1 MTQVVKQNKRKKQI
15 LMAMGIV
22 GAASVATLAQTAHA
36 DAQTQTAEGFD
47 LTKQATTSPF
57 PVMFDRPSG
66 VNAAA
71 LAGAV
76 RTLGTD
82 SNLYASA
89 LKAVPELGQ
98 ANINSL
104 LNDALSD
111 NAATAKTARGT
122 ILKLINWYN
131 SLGGFQIKTQDGKA
145 YTVDNLDEPIN
156 TIAVGFANPEANK
169 AVSDK
174 IQKDFGNIKTTGDVM
189 KALDAH
195 KAGLSTAYKQAFDAY
210 AAKVNAKGAD
220 LAKLTEY
227 EALKPL
233 LNAYEGLYANGAAAL
248 RGELLAQNGTKE
260 AAVAFFE
267 SAVITGQIDNKSNGD
282 TDQNQPKNVKTRWV
296 DTEGKPLAPEETGK
310 DFKGEKTFDGYR
322 IRESRTENG
331 IRTYV
336 YEKIQKPVEPK
347 KGPDKTIW
355 VDKEGKTL
363 KAEQEGQHPDKEGD
377 DIPGYRLVQT
387 KTEKGTD
394 GSVKVTN
401 IYEKVRK
408 PDTYWFDSEGKE
420 LKPVAKEQS
429 LPDNDGVSDV
439 PGYHLIRA
447 YTVTKADLAGDLK
460 GSKFQEGDII
470 NIYEKDAEKPVEKP
484 KRTTWVDEQ
493 GNKLKDP
500 QDGEHPDKEG
510 DDVPGY
516 TLVRIDKDKDG
527 NVTNVYKKAEKPVEE
542 VQTKWVDEQGNQLKE
557 PQKGAHP
564 DVEGDDVPGYK
575 ILRTIKDEKGNIT
588 NVYEKVKTPEK
599 PKNTTWV
606 DEQGNQLK
614 EPQEGEHP
622 DNEGDDIPGYQLVKV
637 DHDKDGN
644 VINIYKQVAKK
655 VTTHW
660 VDKDG
665 NRLAQ
670 DVTGEEFDKQK
681 DFPGYH
687 LADVR
692 TSKDGTEKF
701 YIYEKDETPK
711 AKELP
716 KTGDVSG
723 LAGVVGTALVG
734 LGSFG
739 FRRKKGKKAE

>member
-98 ANINSL
+98 SNINSL

-111 NAATAKTARGT
+111 NAATAKTARTT
-122 ILKLINWYN
+122 IVKLINWYN
-131 SLGGFQIKTQDGKA
+131 SLGGFQIKTQGGKE

-210 AAKVNAKGAD
+210 AAKVNAKDAD

-408 PDTYWFDSEGKE
+408 PDTYWFDTEGKE

-439 PGYHLIRA
+439 PGYHLVRA

-599 PKNTTWV
+599 PKTTTWV

-622 DNEGDDIPGYQLVKV
+622 DNEGDDVPGYQLVKV
-637 DHDKDGN
+637 DHDNDGN
-644 VINIYKQVAKK
+644 VINIYKKVAKK

-701 YIYEKDETPK
+701 YIYEKDEVPK

-723 LAGVVGTALVG
+723 LAGIVGTALVG
-734 LGSFG
+734 LGGLG

>member
-1 MTQVVKQNKRKKQI
+1 
-15 LMAMGIV
+15 MAMGIV

-644 VINIYKQVAKK
+644 VINIYKKVAKK

-701 YIYEKDETPK
+701 YIYEKDEAPK

>member
-447 YTVTKADLAGDLK
+447 YTVTKSDLAGDLK

-500 QDGEHPDKEG
+500 QDGEHPDNEG

-564 DVEGDDVPGYK
+564 DVDGDDVPGYK

-644 VINIYKQVAKK
+644 VINIYKKVAKK

-701 YIYEKDETPK
+701 YIYEKDEAPK